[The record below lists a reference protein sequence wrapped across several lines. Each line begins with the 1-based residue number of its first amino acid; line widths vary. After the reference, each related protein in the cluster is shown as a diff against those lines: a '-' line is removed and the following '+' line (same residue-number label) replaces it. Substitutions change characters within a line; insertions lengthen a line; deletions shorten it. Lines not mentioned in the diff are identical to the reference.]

1 MFYEAQAR
9 RRGEGVFGSGGRA
22 ERRKECGWVFYEATS
37 MDDEGGRSRLR

>member
-22 ERRKECGWVFYEATS
+22 ERRKECGWDEATS